1 MGPDFRPFLPPYFR
15 FARYP
20 PKLSAQGSF
29 FGMKP
34 ILKSFVVAAALAGAP
49 FLAAAPIQPA
59 QAQAADPA
67 VAQVQGFYDTLQA
80 SMKAGG
86 TAKSRYEK
94 LKPAVEKAFDLPAM
108 TAAAVGPAWASASEA
123 DKKALVDAFSRMT
136 IANYAKNFD
145 SYSGEKFTV
154 EPASIVRGNDHFVK
168 STMKTSSETIA
179 FNYRLHQA
187 GTEWKITDVLLAG
200 NISQMAQKRSD
211 FAGVLASGGPSAL
224 TKRINAL
231 SDQMLG

>member
-1 MGPDFRPFLPPYFR
+1 MNR
-15 FARYP
+15 
-20 PKLSAQGSF
+20 
-29 FGMKP
+29 
-34 ILKSFVVAAALAGAP
+34 ILKNLSLALLLAGAP
-49 FLAAAPIQPA
+49 AAVLLETASARA
-59 QAQAADPA
+59 QSSQEKAADPA
-67 VAQVQGFYDTLQA
+67 VEQIQGFYDALTA
-80 SMKAGG
+80 SMKSGG
-86 TAKSRYEK
+86 TTKSRYEK
-94 LKPAVEKAFDLPAM
+94 LKPAIEKAFDLQAM
-108 TAAAVGPAWASASEA
+108 TAAALGPGWATASDA

-154 EPASIVRGNDHFVK
+154 EPASIVRGSDHFVK
-168 STMKTSSETIA
+168 STMKTSNETIA

-187 GTEWKITDVLLAG
+187 GSDWKITDILLAG

-211 FAGVLASGGPSAL
+211 FAGVLASGGVAAL

>member
-1 MGPDFRPFLPPYFR
+1 
-15 FARYP
+15 
-20 PKLSAQGSF
+20 
-29 FGMKP
+29 MKP
-34 ILKSFVVAAALAGAP
+34 IWKSFFVAVALGSAPVLAGAS
-49 FLAAAPIQPA
+49 LQPA
-59 QAQAADPA
+59 QAQSSDAG
-67 VAQVQGFYDTLQA
+67 VAQVQGFYDALLA

-86 TAKSRYEK
+86 SAKSRYEK

-123 DKKALVDAFSRMT
+123 DKKALTDAFSRMT

-145 SYSGEKFTV
+145 SYGGEKFTV
-154 EPASIVRGNDHFVK
+154 EPASIVRGSDHFVK
-168 STMKTSSETIA
+168 STMKTSNETIA
-179 FNYRLHQA
+179 FNYRLHQV
-187 GTEWKITDVLLAG
+187 GSDWKITDVLLAG

-211 FAGVLASGGPSAL
+211 FAAVLASGGPSAL

>member
-1 MGPDFRPFLPPYFR
+1 
-15 FARYP
+15 
-20 PKLSAQGSF
+20 
-29 FGMKP
+29 MKP
-34 ILKSFVVAAALAGAP
+34 IWKSLFVALALGTLPA
-49 FLAAAPIQPA
+49 LSSIAIQPV

-67 VAQVQGFYDTLQA
+67 VAQVQGFYDALQA
-80 SMKAGG
+80 SMKSGG

-94 LKPAVEKAFDLPAM
+94 LKPAVEKAFDLQAM
-108 TAAAVGPAWASASEA
+108 TAASVGPAWASASEA
-123 DKKALVDAFSRMT
+123 DKKALTDAFSRMT
-136 IANYAKNFD
+136 IANYAKSFD

-154 EPASIVRGNDHFVK
+154 EPASVARGSDKFVK

-179 FNYRLHQA
+179 FNYRTHQV
-187 GTEWKITDVLLAG
+187 GSDWKITDVYLAG

-211 FAGVLASGGPSAL
+211 FAATLASGGPSAL